1 MHTSKVHLSRCCI
14 SCGSC
19 FKWQRSGALTLG
31 AETRNFNASLHE
43 ALAVSKKIPRSNV
56 DDYSAEIIAQRQ
68 DFIERN
74 TGAKLDHTRQ
84 FSFDPAAM
92 SGNIENLFGVA
103 QVPIGLAGPLL
114 INGEHAKGEFYV
126 PMATVEGTMLASY
139 NRGMRVIKESGG
151 VTTTVSGEAM
161 QRAPVFVFPSAREA
175 RDFELWLDANFER
188 IKAQAESTT
197 SVGKLHE
204 IEHYHAHNMVFTRF
218 DYSTGDAAG
227 QNMTSKATFVACEW
241 INKEYKALSHY
252 LLSGNFDTEKKTSA
266 VNMLKGRGRR
276 VTAEITIPRDV
287 MINHLR
293 ISPQQMHYGQGIST
307 LSAFLS
313 GSSNNAAHPANGLA
327 ALYLATGQDIANI
340 GESNQC
346 TTYNKV
352 TRDGDYYF
360 SITLP
365 ALILATYGGGTA
377 LPTQRECLQIMDCFG
392 PGKVMKLAEIAA
404 ALALAGELSLGAAA
418 KIDKETR
425 TNEWV
430 DAHERLG
437 RNR

>member
-1 MHTSKVHLSRCCI
+1 
-14 SCGSC
+14 
-19 FKWQRSGALTLG
+19 
-31 AETRNFNASLHE
+31 
-43 ALAVSKKIPRSNV
+43 VSKKIPRSNEN
-56 DDYSAEIIAQRQ
+56 DYSLEIIRERQ
-68 DFIERN
+68 DFIEAN
-74 TGAKLDHTRQ
+74 TQARLDHTRQ
-84 FSFDPAAM
+84 FSFDPTVM
-92 SGNIENLFGVA
+92 SGNIENMFGVA

-114 INGEHAKGEFYV
+114 VNGEHARGEFYV

-139 NRGMRVIKESGG
+139 NRGMRVIRESGG
-151 VTTTVSGEAM
+151 VITTVSGEAM

-175 RDFELWLDANFER
+175 RDFGLWLDENFAR
-188 IKAQAESTT
+188 IKAVAESTT

-204 IEHYHAHNMVFTRF
+204 IEHYHAHNMVFSRF
-218 DYSTGDAAG
+218 NYSTGDAAG

-241 INKEYKALSHY
+241 INKEFKSLSHY
-252 LLSGNFDTEKKTSA
+252 LLSGNFDTEKKTSS
-266 VNMLKGRGRR
+266 VNLLKGRGRR
-276 VTAEITIPRDV
+276 VTAEITIPRDI
-287 MINHLR
+287 MKNNLR

-307 LSAFLS
+307 LSAFLTN
-313 GSSNNAAHPANGLA
+313 SSNNAAHPANGLA

-352 TRDGDYYF
+352 TREGDYYF

-377 LPTQRECLQIMDCFG
+377 LPTQRECLQIMDCLG
-392 PGKVMKLAEIAA
+392 PGKALKLAEIAA
-404 ALALAGELSLGAAA
+404 ALVLAGELSLGAAA
-418 KIDKETR
+418 KLDQKTR

>member
-1 MHTSKVHLSRCCI
+1 
-14 SCGSC
+14 
-19 FKWQRSGALTLG
+19 
-31 AETRNFNASLHE
+31 
-43 ALAVSKKIPRSNV
+43 VSKKIPRSNEN
-56 DDYSAEIIAQRQ
+56 DYSLEIIRERQ
-68 DFIERN
+68 DFIEAN
-74 TGAKLDHTRQ
+74 TPARLDHTRQ
-84 FSFDPAAM
+84 FSFDPTVM
-92 SGNIENLFGVA
+92 SGNIENMFGVA

-114 INGEHAKGEFYV
+114 VNGEHAKGEFYV

-139 NRGMRVIKESGG
+139 NRGMRVIRESGG
-151 VTTTVSGEAM
+151 VITTVSGEAM

-175 RDFELWLDANFER
+175 RDFGLWLDENFVR
-188 IKAQAESTT
+188 IKAVAESTT
-197 SVGKLHE
+197 SVGKLNE
-204 IEHYHAHNMVFTRF
+204 IEHYHAHNMVFSRF

-241 INKEYKALSHY
+241 INKEFKSLSHY
-252 LLSGNFDTEKKTSA
+252 LLSGNFETEKKTSS
-266 VNMLKGRGRR
+266 VNLLKGRGRR

-287 MINHLR
+287 MINNLR

-313 GSSNNAAHPANGLA
+313 NSSNNAAHPANGLA

-346 TTYNKV
+346 TVYNKV
-352 TRDGDYYF
+352 TREGDYYF

-392 PGKVMKLAEIAA
+392 PGKALKLAEIAA
-404 ALALAGELSLGAAA
+404 ALVLAGELSLAAAA
-418 KIDKETR
+418 KLDQKTR